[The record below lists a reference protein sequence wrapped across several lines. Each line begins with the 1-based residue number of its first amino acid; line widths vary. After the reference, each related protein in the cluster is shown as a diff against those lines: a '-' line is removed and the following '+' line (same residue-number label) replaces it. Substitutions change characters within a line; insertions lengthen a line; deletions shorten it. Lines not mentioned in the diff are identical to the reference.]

1 MRSKLVYSFFIRIY
15 LGYLDKFIITMD
27 FSTPTRALQSLGRR
41 RPSLPTEI
49 VDTSRD
55 LLDSG
60 CLIDDPT
67 KYLNGIKTLLYAKTP
82 EARARWEGL
91 AVGILLATQLL
102 DNDNAKN
109 SVVRSDN
116 STADAPNAI
125 IHGGGGIEEKVYIDG
140 PRVPTASVMSS
151 SSSNEA
157 KEPDTAPGLEASQLL
172 QVATWL
178 YEIALIHLEH
188 DEPRIRT
195 LVAKSVGA
203 HVSWSLRQDLTN
215 GDGTARKQRFEIQA
229 TLIKSIDQ
237 HIVQGRDEK
246 DDKFSKSSTGAL
258 DDTTGWRALETNWQ
272 CLACCV
278 ASMGSRFLDEEAQTD
293 AANSPFRTL
302 LKHCEYS
309 AVTHLNRHVR
319 AAGIAVL
326 EQLVSA
332 AGCDPAHYGLLLEGT
347 SPLRTTVVSTLKSGL
362 GDNWSQVRMAASVLN
377 RVFWTTLIE
386 KVHAPEDN
394 LQQLYPTLIPRM
406 CMNRFYLAQGVKL
419 YSHETWCLV
428 FAESGRGLDVVCRTI
443 APICRYYTKM
453 CDADNHVV
461 REAACQAV
469 AELAVKLGMS
479 EEEHREALQP
489 HVQLLLQALL
499 MCFCDESWPVRD
511 EACLACG
518 TFCRAYPEECRPE
531 LELLWQRWTE
541 QLTDQIWSV
550 RADAAA
556 ALADAMRAYGRPF
569 QDRLLVLINDLLPS
583 AKNQPKMTMEEYK
596 AFQNNTEAHTN
607 SQLYSC
613 GSLAPKLRKSGA
625 GRIGCSSCDVN
636 RAKQPW
642 EATDGCLYLLREM
655 IDACQEAG
663 TDAGDPAALR
673 PMGDD
678 LLLPLMTKVAD
689 VCRVSHFPQGDD
701 LRATLWRQLPGMAH
715 ALGKVR
721 MKRLYLEI
729 FLDLLMRNM
738 ESSTASA
745 ISKHAAGSCAYELSQ
760 LVGPSIFLGRIMDDR
775 QRDIAQDVLREREQE
790 ERIRNSG
797 ALPHFHPQM
806 QAHNPFSPFEPP
818 GLLDNVGKRKNIQ
831 GLQSAPGATAI
842 HPAIAAKMGAN
853 VKSQMPGADNKAMH
867 PGVGDSFA
875 L

>member
-1 MRSKLVYSFFIRIY
+1 
-15 LGYLDKFIITMD
+15 MD
-27 FSTPTRALQSLGRR
+27 FSTPTRALESLGRR
-41 RPSLPTEI
+41 RPALPTEI
-49 VDTSRD
+49 VDTSRE
-55 LLDSG
+55 LLDAG

-67 KYLNGIKTLLYAKTP
+67 DYLKGIETLLYARTP
-82 EARARWEGL
+82 EAKERWEGL

-102 DNDNAKN
+102 VNDNTKNAK
-109 SVVRSDN
+109 
-116 STADAPNAI
+116 DATNGN
-125 IHGGGGIEEKVYIDG
+125 IHGGSEEKVYIDG
-140 PRVPTASVMSS
+140 PRVPTAGTADPVTA
-151 SSSNEA
+151 NEA
-157 KEPDTAPGLEASQLL
+157 KEPDTAPGLTQPQLL

-178 YEIALIHLEH
+178 YDIALKHLEH

-195 LVAKSVGA
+195 LVAKAVGA
-203 HVSWSLRQDLTN
+203 HVSWSLRQEGTDE
-215 GDGTARKQRFEIQA
+215 TARNQRVEFQA
-229 TLIKSIDQ
+229 TLVKSIDQ
-237 HIVQGRDEK
+237 HITQGRDEK
-246 DDKFSKSSTGAL
+246 DKKFSKSSKGAL

-278 ASMGSRFLDEEAQTD
+278 ASMGSRYLDEETKND
-293 AANSPFRTL
+293 AADSPFHTL

-309 AVTHLNRHVR
+309 AVSHLNRHVR

-332 AGCDPAHYGLLLEGT
+332 AASDPAHHELLLLES
-347 SPLRTTVVSTLKSGL
+347 SPLRTTVVATLKAGL
-362 GDNWSQVRMAASVLN
+362 ADNWSQVRMAASVLN
-377 RVFWTTLIE
+377 RVFWRTLIE
-386 KVHAPEDN
+386 QVQAPEEN
-394 LQQLYPTLIPRM
+394 LQKLYPLLIPRM

-428 FAESGRGLDVVCRTI
+428 FSQSGRGLDVVCQTI
-443 APICRYYTKM
+443 APICRYYAKM

-479 EEEHREALQP
+479 AEHREALQP
-489 HVQLLLQALL
+489 HVPLLLQALL

-531 LELLWQRWTE
+531 LEMLWQRWTE

-569 QDRLLVLINDLLPS
+569 QDRLLALINELLPS

-596 AFQNNTEAHTN
+596 ALQNNMEAHTD

-625 GRIGCSSCDVN
+625 GRIGCSSCSVN
-636 RAKQPW
+636 RSKQPW
-642 EATDGCLYLLREM
+642 EATDGCIYLLREI
-655 IDACQEAG
+655 IDTCQEEG
-663 TDAGDPAALR
+663 TNADDPAALR

-678 LLLPLMTKVAD
+678 VLLPLMTTVAD

-721 MKRLYLEI
+721 MKRLYLEL
-729 FLDLLMRNM
+729 FMDLLMRNL
-738 ESSTASA
+738 ESTTASA
-745 ISKHAAGSCAYELSQ
+745 ISKHAAGSCAFELSR
-760 LVGPSIFLGRIMDDR
+760 LIGPSIFLGRIMDDR
-775 QRDIAQDVLREREQE
+775 QREITQDVLREREQE

-797 ALPHFHPQM
+797 TLPHYHPQM

-818 GLLDNVGKRKNIQ
+818 GLLDNVGKQNLP
-831 GLQSAPGATAI
+831 GPSSAQASTAL
-842 HPAIAAKMGAN
+842 HPAIAAKMGNA
-853 VKSQMPGADNKAMH
+853 SGQMPGIEPKAMH
-867 PGVGDSFA
+867 PGIGDSFS